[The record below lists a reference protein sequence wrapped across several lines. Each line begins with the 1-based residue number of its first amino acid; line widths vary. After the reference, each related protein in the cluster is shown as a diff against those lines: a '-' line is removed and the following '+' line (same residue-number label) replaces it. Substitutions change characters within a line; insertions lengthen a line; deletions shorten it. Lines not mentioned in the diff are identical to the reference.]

1 MELKSFIES
10 RGMGKVV
17 LIIILLAIAF
27 AIFQA
32 GIFVGFHKASFL
44 FNYGDN
50 YYRNFGGPNFRNGN
64 GNSMG
69 GRMMNKGNNTNNQR
83 SGMTGYL
90 QDELSGGHGVIG
102 KIIKIESDKIFV
114 LGNDNI
120 EKIINISSTTKIFE
134 RRDQI
139 KFSNLKV
146 DQNIVTIGNPD
157 ASGQINATLIRVMP
171 LFLSK

>member
-1 MELKSFIES
+1 
-10 RGMGKVV
+10 MGKVV
-17 LIIILLAIAF
+17 LVIIILAIAF

-64 GNSMG
+64 GNGMG
-69 GRMMNKGNNTNNQR
+69 GRIIIDK
-83 SGMTGYL
+83 
-90 QDELSGGHGVIG
+90 GGHGVIG
-102 KIIKIESDKIFV
+102 KIIKIELDKVFV

-139 KFSNLKV
+139 KFSDLKV

-171 LFLSK
+171 LFLLNK

>member
-10 RGMGKVV
+10 RSMGKVV
-17 LIIILLAIAF
+17 LVIIILAIAF

-64 GNSMG
+64 GNGMG
-69 GRMMNKGNNTNNQR
+69 GRIIIDK
-83 SGMTGYL
+83 
-90 QDELSGGHGVIG
+90 GGHGVIG
-102 KIIKIESDKIFV
+102 KIIKIELDKVFV

-139 KFSNLKV
+139 KFSDLKV

-171 LFLSK
+171 LFLLNK